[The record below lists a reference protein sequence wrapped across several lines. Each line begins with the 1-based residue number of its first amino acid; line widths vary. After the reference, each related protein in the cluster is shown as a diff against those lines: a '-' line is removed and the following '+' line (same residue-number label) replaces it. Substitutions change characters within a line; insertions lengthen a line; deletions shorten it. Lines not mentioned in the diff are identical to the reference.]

1 MARLELKEII
11 TSPDS
16 DTISGRATGEQYY
29 KKCKV
34 SEILDRNENIVIVID
49 DNIVKAINDSFWKGF
64 FKPIIFRYKTLK
76 EFNKHVIIEANDF
89 YRKSI
94 EKNIHILE
102 AIYQSK

>member
-49 DNIVKAINDSFWKGF
+49 DNNGISLLIASNYRTKKGQYLVVASNLFKAQKLYSSLIQ
-64 FKPIIFRYKTLK
+64 R
-76 EFNKHVIIEANDF
+76 
-89 YRKSI
+89 
-94 EKNIHILE
+94 IH
-102 AIYQSK
+102 S